1 MKLLIQL
8 LLWIVIGFLGYLTFN
23 AIYEPIKFNKVK
35 EARYQKV
42 IDKLVD
48 IRKSEEAYKK
58 VTGRYTKNFDS
69 LVRFIDTAQFTITQ
83 RRDTTTLDKE
93 YKKNY
98 GVDKY
103 KDSVIVDT
111 LGKESVKKSLFKNS
125 DRYKTMMDVPHTD
138 GVKFDLEAGEVS
150 INDSYIPVFEAK
162 VAKKDVLADQNKDL
176 IYQENHVISVDGVN
190 GEYISVGSM
199 RQVNTTGNWPK
210 EYDPSNRQ

>member
-1 MKLLIQL
+1 MKLVIQL

-42 IDKLVD
+42 IEKLVD

-58 VTGRYTKNFDS
+58 VTGRYTGSFDS

-83 RRDTTTLDKE
+83 RRDTTFLDEE
-93 YKKNY
+93 YKETY

-103 KDSVIVDT
+103 KEGIIIDT
-111 LGKESVKKSLFKNS
+111 LGNESVKEALFKGS
-125 DRYKTMMDVPHTD
+125 KRYKKLMDVPDTD
-138 GVKFDLEAGEVS
+138 GKKFELEAGEIS
-150 INDSYIPVFEAK
+150 QNDKYLPVFEAK
-162 VAKKDVLADQNKDL
+162 VAKSDVLADQDKDL

-199 RQVNTTGNWPK
+199 REVKTTGNWPK
-210 EYDPSNRQ
+210 GYDPNDRQ

>member
-1 MKLLIQL
+1 MKLVIQL
-8 LLWIVIGFLGYLTFN
+8 LLWIIIGVLGYFTFS

-42 IDKLVD
+42 IEKLID

-58 VTGRYTKNFDS
+58 VTNRYTANFDS

-93 YKKNY
+93 FKKTY

-111 LGKESVKKSLFKNS
+111 LGKESVKKSIFKNS
-125 DRYKTMMDVPHTD
+125 NRYETMMNVPFTD
-138 GVKFDLEAGEVS
+138 GLKFDLEAGE
-150 INDSYIPVFEAK
+150 IFHNDNYLPVFEAK
-162 VAKKDVLADQNKDL
+162 VAKKDVLADQSDDL

-190 GEYISVGSM
+190 GAYISVGSM
-199 RQVNTTGNWPK
+199 KQVNTTGNWPK
-210 EYDPSNRQ
+210 GYDPNNRQ